1 MVANAT
7 DVLLA
12 LAMARL
18 DQVAFV
24 VTAGLN
30 LRLAP
35 ATMLGWAQGGAAAG
49 QRQLHRRVEDDRPV
63 AQGREA
69 VVHTM
74 AGAIEVYQP
83 CTLN

>member
-1 MVANAT
+1 MGMNAT
-7 DVLLA
+7 DVSLA

-18 DQVAFV
+18 GPVAFV
-24 VTAGLN
+24 VTGGLN

-35 ATMLGWAQGGAAAG
+35 ATMLGCAQGGAAAG
-49 QRQLHRRVEDDRPV
+49 QRQLYRRVEDDRPV

-74 AGAIEVYQP
+74 AGVP
-83 CTLN
+83 DS